1 MENSKH
7 KILVL
12 SNLNETTNNTLKSS
26 IRLAKVLDSSINFL
40 YVKKPTEVV
49 KTESQLSAIRTINK
63 EYSLVGK
70 DIKNLIDPISKEYNV
85 NINHS
90 FIIGNIKNEI
100 ENYIENNKPD
110 VIVLGKGKFKRPSF
124 IGNSITEFIL
134 KKYKG
139 TIVIADDKNTIEP
152 NDELSLGLFNNINS
166 INKFTESLIN
176 STKKPLASFKTI
188 KDLKALK
195 EESFLADKETVE
207 YVFDEAEKG
216 LKSVSSCLSKSNTNL
231 LFVNREGENS
241 TKKNIKDLIKNTDC
255 SLILTT

>member
-1 MENSKH
+1 MKSSKH

-12 SNLNETTNNTLKSS
+12 SNLNESTNKTLKSS
-26 IRLAKVLDSSINFL
+26 IRLAKILDSDITFL

-49 KTESQLSAIRTINK
+49 KAENQLSAIRTINK
-63 EYSLVGK
+63 EYSSVGK
-70 DIKNLIDPISKEYNV
+70 KIKDLINPISEKYNV

-110 VIVLGKGKFKRPSF
+110 VIVIGKGKFKRPSF

-139 TIVIADDKNTIEP
+139 IIVIADDKNILEP
-152 NDELSLGLFNNINS
+152 NDELSLGIFNNIKS

-176 STKKPLASFKTI
+176 STKKPLASFKTV
-188 KDLKALK
+188 KDSKVLK
-195 EESFLADKETVE
+195 EESFLTDKETVE
-207 YVFDEAEKG
+207 YVFDEADKG
-216 LKSVSSCLSKSNTNL
+216 LKNVSSCLSKSNTNL